1 MNNDLVAS
9 GQLTAIELHCK
20 LEVADK
26 ALLLQEKELQ
36 GKQLI
41 CEKSIMSRDLSQL
54 DGTAQQFY
62 QLQKELIWPALE
74 QEIEQ
79 NQAVLFKVI
88 QSSFPFFVINTLSNY
103 SVAGNNLQQVLSLD
117 DL

>member
-36 GKQLI
+36 GK
-41 CEKSIMSRDLSQL
+41 
-54 DGTAQQFY
+54 
-62 QLQKELIWPALE
+62 
-74 QEIEQ
+74 
-79 NQAVLFKVI
+79 
-88 QSSFPFFVINTLSNY
+88 
-103 SVAGNNLQQVLSLD
+103 
-117 DL
+117 